1 MRAPSRSARRSCW
14 PASAPQRELDADA
27 AELAADAPAAAATP
41 AQPAAPAAQ
50 APAATARPAP
60 AATAAAPAADG
71 VRYILQAGSF
81 ASNTDAEALKARIA
95 MLGLVARVEQA
106 DIDGRAMYRVRMGP
120 YGTASELAEA
130 KQKLGNGGLE
140 ALAIRAR

>member
-1 MRAPSRSARRSCW
+1 
-14 PASAPQRELDADA
+14 RELEADA
-27 AELAADAPAAAATP
+27 ADLAADAAT
-41 AQPAAPAAQ
+41 AAQ
-50 APAATARPAP
+50 APAATPP
-60 AATAAAPAADG
+60 AAPAARTGTPAAPKPAAPAAADG
-71 VRYILQAGSF
+71 SRYILQAGSF
-81 ASNTDAEALKARIA
+81 ASNADAEALKARIA

-106 DIDGRAMYRVRMGP
+106 EIDGRAMYRVRMGP

>member
-1 MRAPSRSARRSCW
+1 
-14 PASAPQRELDADA
+14 
-27 AELAADAPAAAATP
+27 
-41 AQPAAPAAQ
+41 
-50 APAATARPAP
+50 
-60 AATAAAPAADG
+60 
-71 VRYILQAGSF
+71 
-81 ASNTDAEALKARIA
+81 

-106 DIDGRAMYRVRMGP
+106 EIDGRAMYRVRMGP